1 MEVKKVFHNCSKG
14 NPLMTSYYLKTNVTL
29 VLEQIEV
36 QTQVI
41 SLPLNGCSI
50 LSIKKMTSLK

>member
-1 MEVKKVFHNCSKG
+1 
-14 NPLMTSYYLKTNVTL
+14 MTSYYLKTNVTL

-41 SLPLNGCSI
+41 SFPLNGCFI